1 MAQDPFRYF
10 RIEAREILEKLS
22 QGVLALEK
30 TGGDVPELEIERLL
44 RSCHTLKGAAAVVRQ
59 EIIAR
64 HAHDLETELTAQ
76 LRGAGAGE
84 GAGKG
89 PRIRIEILL
98 GFVDAIRDELA
109 VLGQAAVPAP
119 APVPPPPPSTRKP
132 ATAPLFVAP
141 IHPAHDEPLVAESVR
156 LDLAEVDGVLAMI
169 ADVTARI
176 EVSRVRAGGLERL
189 ETMARSIEAEL
200 HDRPNALDKLH
211 ELRHALRAE
220 RELLGE
226 SLERAERRGLDALEG
241 ARGLRLMPAEALFGE
256 LARAARDAAAMANR
270 SVALETSGGDQRI
283 DAHVLHLLRDAL
295 LQIVRNVLAHGI
307 EPAEQRIAAGK
318 PAVGRITIHFAR
330 RGLRAR
336 VTLRDDGAGIDEDAV
351 RAALVAKQI
360 ISAED
365 AAPLDANGLMNLVMR
380 HGVSTRAEATA
391 LAGRGVGLRVVADVV
406 DRLRG
411 EFRIESERGVGA
423 SFELDVPVSVTA
435 APALLVDVGSRIVT
449 IPLDAV
455 TRTERIAANDIVAS
469 PSGDSV
475 SEGGE
480 SVRFASLARV
490 LKSEH
495 SAPTTWTVVH
505 LIAGDRRAAIGVDR
519 ILGVANE
526 VVLPLPEVASGDPM
540 IVGAS
545 LDGAGDPRLALDPT
559 LLVEAVRS
567 MGGAPKNATTA
578 AQKRVLVI
586 DDSLTSRML
595 EQSILEAAGYEVT
608 TAASGEQGL
617 ELALGR
623 GPFDLFVVDVEMPG
637 INGFEVVARTR
648 NDPALM
654 GTPAVLVT
662 SLATPEDRRRG
673 LEAGARAYIV
683 KGEFAQDDF
692 LDAVRRLT
700 G

>member
-10 RIEAREILEKLS
+10 RIEAREILDKLS

-30 TGGDVPELEIERLL
+30 TGADVPDTEIERLL
-44 RSCHTLKGAAAVVRQ
+44 RNCHTLKGAAAVVRQ
-59 EIIAR
+59 ELIAK
-64 HAHDLETELTAQ
+64 HAHDLETELTVQ
-76 LRGAGAGE
+76 LRGSDRA
-84 GAGKG
+84 
-89 PRIRIEILL
+89 IRMDVLL
-98 GFVDAIRDELA
+98 GYVDAIRDELA
-109 VLGQAAVPAP
+109 VLGQPRPAVVPE
-119 APVPPPPPSTRKP
+119 PVPVLPPPPSVRKP
-132 ATAPLFVAP
+132 PTAVSFVAAP
-141 IHPAHDEPLVAESVR
+141 PEESLAAESVR
-156 LDLAEVDGVLAMI
+156 LDLAEVDAVLATI

-189 ETMARSIEAEL
+189 ETMARSIEADL
-200 HDRPNALDKLH
+200 ADRPDTLEKIH

-220 RELLGE
+220 REHLGE

-241 ARGLRLMPAEALFGE
+241 ARGLRLLPAETLFGE
-256 LARAARDAAAMANR
+256 LARAARDAAAMADRN
-270 SVALETSGGDQRI
+270 VTLETSGGDQRI

-295 LQIVRNVLAHGI
+295 LQVVRNVLAHGI
-307 EPAEQRIAAGK
+307 EPASERIAAGK
-318 PAVGRITIHFAR
+318 PAAGRITIHFAR

-336 VTLRDDGAGIDEDAV
+336 VTLRDDGAGIDESAV
-351 RAALVAKQI
+351 RAALVAKRLV
-360 ISAED
+360 SAED

-380 HGVSTRAEATA
+380 HGVSTRTEATA

-411 EFRIESERGVGA
+411 EFRILSERGVGA

-435 APALLVDVGSRIVT
+435 APALLVDAGSRIVT

-455 TRTERIAANDIVAS
+455 KRTDRVAANDIVAS
-469 PSGDSV
+469 PSGDSI

-490 LKSEH
+490 LKAEPKTP
-495 SAPTTWTVVH
+495 ATWTVVY
-505 LIAGDRRAAIGVDR
+505 LSAGDRRAAIGVER

-526 VVLPLPEVASGDPM
+526 VVLPLPEVASVDPM
-540 IVGAS
+540 VVGAS
-545 LDGAGDPRLALDPT
+545 LDGAGNPRLALDPT
-559 LLVEAVRS
+559 LLVEAVRT
-567 MGGAPKNATTA
+567 MAGAAKAATA
-578 AQKRVLVI
+578 VAQKRVLVI

-595 EQSILEAAGYEVT
+595 EQSILEAAGYDVT

-617 ELALGR
+617 ELALGS

-648 NDPALM
+648 KDPALM
-654 GTPAVLVT
+654 ATPAVLVT